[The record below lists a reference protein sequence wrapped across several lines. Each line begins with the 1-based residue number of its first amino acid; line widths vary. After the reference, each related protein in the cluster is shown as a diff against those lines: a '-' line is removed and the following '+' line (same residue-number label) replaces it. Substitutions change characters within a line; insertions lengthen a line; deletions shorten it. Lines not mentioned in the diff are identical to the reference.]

1 MTKIPP
7 GYEGIT
13 PILRA
18 DNCAAL
24 FPIGRAIQLLDLG
37 CRPGLTNRSFAGK
50 TAAWSPDGDWVA
62 TSNGVDLEFHRIAGS
77 RLDITWPA
85 GAAQMVWR
93 PNP

>member
-1 MTKIPP
+1 V
-7 GYEGIT
+7 
-13 PILRA
+13 
-18 DNCAAL
+18 
-24 FPIGRAIQLLDLG
+24 LDLG
-37 CRPGLTNRSFAGK
+37 CKPGLTNRSFAGK

-62 TSNGVDLEFHRIAGS
+62 TSNGTELEFHRVAGS